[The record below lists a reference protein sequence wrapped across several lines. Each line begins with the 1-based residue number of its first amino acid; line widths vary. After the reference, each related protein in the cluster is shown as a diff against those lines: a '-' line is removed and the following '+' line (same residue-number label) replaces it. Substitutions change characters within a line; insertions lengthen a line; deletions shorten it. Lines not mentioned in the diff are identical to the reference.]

1 MASKM
6 IKPKVIILSG
16 YGLNCEEE
24 TAYAFELAGARAEI
38 VHINDLIA
46 KKKKLSSYQIMAV
59 PGGFA
64 YGDDTGS
71 GLAYANKLRNHLSA
85 DIQKFIESDKL
96 AIGICNGFQ
105 VITQL
110 GLVPGVLTFNAGGR
124 YIDRWVDLK
133 VTGKSPWLEGIKI
146 LSIPIAHGEG
156 NYYADQKTLKQM
168 EKDGSAA
175 LEYTEAEICKY
186 QDLPANPNG
195 SVKNIAGVTSHNG
208 RVLGLMPHPERG
220 IFFEQLPHA
229 AYLREKY
236 RRAGKTPPKFTQSL
250 QIFKNAVNYFK

>member
-1 MASKM
+1 MKQ
-6 IKPKVIILSG
+6 PKVIVLSG

-24 TAYAFELAGARAEI
+24 TAFAFELAGAKADI
-38 VHINDLIA
+38 VHINDLIS
-46 KKKKLSSYQIMAV
+46 KKKKLANYQIMAV

-71 GLAYANKLRNHLSA
+71 GRAYANKLRNHLFA
-85 DIQKFIESDKL
+85 DIQKFVESDKL
-96 AIGICNGFQ
+96 VIGICNGFQ

-110 GLVPGVLTFNAGGR
+110 GLVPGALTFNSGGR

-133 VTGKSPWLEGIKI
+133 VVGKSPWLEGIKT
-146 LSIPIAHGEG
+146 LSVPIAHGEG
-156 NYYADQKTLKQM
+156 NYFADSKTLRKM
-168 EKDGSAA
+168 KEGKALA
-175 LEYTEAEICKY
+175 LEYIEGEVCKY

-195 SVKNIAGVTSHNG
+195 SIKNIAGALAYEG

-220 IFFEQLPHA
+220 MFFSQLPNA
-229 AYLREKY
+229 PYLREKY
-236 RRAGKTPPKFTQSL
+236 KRSGKSVPKFAGGL

>member
-1 MASKM
+1 MKQ
-6 IKPKVIILSG
+6 PKVIVLSG

-24 TAYAFELAGARAEI
+24 TAVAFELAGGKADI

-71 GLAYANKLRNHLSA
+71 GRAYANKLRNHLFA
-85 DIQKFIESDKL
+85 DIEKFVKADKL
-96 AIGICNGFQ
+96 VIGICNGFQ

-110 GLVPGVLTFNAGGR
+110 GLVPGALTFNSGGR

-133 VTGKSPWLEGIKI
+133 VTGNSPWLKGIKA
-146 LSIPIAHGEG
+146 LSVPIAHGEG
-156 NYYADQKTLKQM
+156 NYYADKRTLAKL
-168 EKDGSAA
+168 KADKAVA
-175 LEYTEAEICKY
+175 FEYTTGEICKY
-186 QDLPANPNG
+186 QDMPANPNG
-195 SVKNIAGVTSHNG
+195 SIENIAGVLAFDG

-220 IFFEQLPHA
+220 MFFAQLPHA
-229 AYLREKY
+229 PYLREKF
-236 RRAGKTPPKFTQSL
+236 RRTAKVPTKYTEGL
-250 QIFKNAVNYFK
+250 EIFKNAVDYFKK